1 VGAHLF
7 GCEGRTN
14 GSHSDSS
21 DSSNREFLL
30 FGEEAVALDVLLQVK
45 AVEEPARQRRVET
58 QTTTNKQ
65 TTKRTDGLTPIS
77 AEYKQRNK
85 GTKKQ
90 TLNRPNKQTEMNRY
104 RAVGLPF

>member
-45 AVEEPARQRRVET
+45 AVEEPAWHRRVET

-65 TTKRTDGLTPIS
+65 TNNQANEQTSKRTNGRTDERPD
-77 AEYKQRNK
+77 ANQR
-85 GTKKQ
+85 GIQTKKQ
-90 TLNRPNKQTEMNRY
+90 GNKETN
-104 RAVGLPF
+104 A